1 MHYSCTRHT
10 NSTYVS
16 KFQVNQFQ
24 VNAVTNS
31 EFIRQN
37 VFSHARVM
45 VIGVSS
51 DLKFS
56 KSGDF
61 YLNYDHDNII
71 YKYYFSGNFLPN
83 TCDAVMVV
91 IT

>member
-1 MHYSCTRHT
+1 
-10 NSTYVS
+10 
-16 KFQVNQFQ
+16 
-24 VNAVTNS
+24 
-31 EFIRQN
+31 
-37 VFSHARVM
+37 M

-56 KSGDF
+56 KSGGF